1 MKENP
6 QAFLCSGFFIIDK
19 EKDET
24 IVHFDY
30 TLSEGD
36 KIFSFQLNGKIQVV
50 PIEKID
56 GKNLNKISSEFEFD
70 LDEIEKIIEK
80 EMEKQE
86 VKSKIQKIVISLQEV
101 DGKVHL
107 IGTIFVSMLGLL
119 KVNISLPEKEIVEF
133 EKKSFFDIVKVKK
146 K

>member
-1 MKENP
+1 MNINFYLEKLSHSNEFKEFMKENP

-56 GKNLNKISSEFEFD
+56 GKNLNK
-70 LDEIEKIIEK
+70 
-80 EMEKQE
+80 
-86 VKSKIQKIVISLQEV
+86 
-101 DGKVHL
+101 
-107 IGTIFVSMLGLL
+107 
-119 KVNISLPEKEIVEF
+119 
-133 EKKSFFDIVKVKK
+133 
-146 K
+146 